1 MQLEVLT
8 EDKCRKFVLSELP
21 GRGRYTL
28 KVKPSRYHL
37 THLFKHDSHSF
48 HSGVL
53 RCYLAVNVQR
63 SVQDLSHFICVDGG
77 VVLGQI
83 SVQLLDLVLQI
94 LNLRLESL

>member
-1 MQLEVLT
+1 MQEVELT
-8 EDKCRKFVLSELP
+8 NVETFFSLSELT

-53 RCYLAVNVQR
+53 GGYLAVNV
-63 SVQDLSHFICVDGG
+63 
-77 VVLGQI
+77 
-83 SVQLLDLVLQI
+83 
-94 LNLRLESL
+94 